1 MMIVYYLIYNTMPNF
16 IDKALKYTG
25 YNFTSG
31 QEEAIT
37 ALENWYHN
45 PKELNFTL
53 TGRAGTGKTYLLKYF
68 IDKIVKN
75 PMCVSAPTHKA
86 VRTVERSTGK
96 KGKTLQSLH
105 GLRPNVNLED
115 FDLHNVKFDTL
126 GTPTINNYK
135 LIIIDECSMVNSGLH
150 ELNLR
155 RANDL
160 KIKILYVGD
169 SMQLPPV
176 SKQNENV
183 LIESPTFKIKNTYEL
198 KEIVR
203 QDIDNPLTKL
213 LEVVVYDIKADSTR
227 FIEYLK
233 KYPSQINEKGEGYKV
248 YTNKQEFI
256 ESAIN
261 CFKSN
266 KFSDDPD
273 YARIA
278 AWKNDTVRTYNTLTR
293 NSILSFFTG
302 GGAEE
307 ELIDIN
313 DLLIGYKTILDEY
326 NETVIVNSEDYVVIK
341 VVPRMAEHGFKSYSV
356 KIKPR
361 HGGNAVDIS
370 IVDYRDKSFLVFYE
384 KVKQKYFK
392 ALYASGS
399 DRGSKWR
406 EYYEYKDQH
415 LSLIPFPIKSGDE
428 VKTYVNKDI
437 DYAFS
442 LTVHKLQ
449 GSTIENTFV
458 DLNDML
464 FYSTGAA
471 VQNST
476 FSPNG
481 IEIRN
486 KLIYTA
492 ISRTSKFAN
501 IYLNLK

>member
-1 MMIVYYLIYNTMPNF
+1 MMDFVN
-16 IDKALKYTG
+16 KVSKYG
-25 YNFTSG
+25 GFGFTSG
-31 QEEAIT
+31 QEEALT
-37 ALENWYHN
+37 KLEEWYHN

-53 TGRAGTGKTYLLKYF
+53 SGRAGTGKTYILKYF
-68 IDKIVKN
+68 VDKIVKQ
-75 PMCVSAPTHKA
+75 PICVSAPTHKA
-86 VRTVERSTGK
+86 VRTVERSTGH

-126 GTPTINNYK
+126 GNPTINNYR
-135 LIIIDECSMVNSGLH
+135 IIVIDECSMVNPDLH
-150 ELNLR
+150 NLNMK

-176 SKQNENV
+176 NKYNNSNLV
-183 LIESPTFKIKNTYEL
+183 ESPTFKINNYYEL

-213 LEVVVYDIKADSTR
+213 LEIIVNDIRTDGTK
-227 FIEYLK
+227 FVEYLK
-233 KYPSQINEKGEGYKV
+233 RYPYQINEKGEGYKV
-248 YTNKQEFI
+248 HNNQQEFI

-266 KFSDDPD
+266 EFSNDPD

-278 AWKNDTVRTYNTLTR
+278 AWKNDTVRSYNTITR
-293 NSILSFFTG
+293 NAIISCFTG
-302 GGAEE
+302 SGAQE

-313 DLLIGYKTILDEY
+313 DLLIGYKTILDEF
-326 NETVIVNSEDYVVIK
+326 NETVIINSEDYIVVK
-341 VVPRMAEHGFKSYSV
+341 VVPRMAEHGFKSYAV
-356 KIKPR
+356 KVKPR
-361 HGGNAVDIS
+361 HGGVAVDIN

-399 DRGSKWR
+399 DRSSKWR

-428 VKTYVNKDI
+428 VKTYVSKDI

-476 FSPNG
+476 FSPSG